1 MKAKIDID
9 GLSDAVQEELKN
21 WQEDTC
27 NPVLNEAYKAGA
39 EEGKKVLLQGGP
51 YKERTGKY
59 TKDWDVTQ
67 RDRRVGR
74 ITGTESYSVH
84 NKKHYQLTHL
94 LQNGHASRNGG
105 RVTKNAWKKTAK
117 KQIPDPPYIVY
128 LVSED
133 QRGDDNKNTIR
144 EIDGSIELYTDRT
157 PDESLEG
164 RIEEE
169 VLSNLPFR
177 KYQTEITSENMV
189 QTAYE
194 FNITQKKGRK

>member
-1 MKAKIDID
+1 M
-9 GLSDAVQEELKN
+9 EEDS
-21 WQEDTC
+21 E
-27 NPVLNEAYKAGA
+27 
-39 EEGKKVLLQGGP
+39 
-51 YKERTGKY
+51 
-59 TKDWDVTQ
+59 
-67 RDRRVGR
+67 
-74 ITGTESYSVH
+74 
-84 NKKHYQLTHL
+84 
-94 LQNGHASRNGG
+94 
-105 RVTKNAWKKTAK
+105 

-133 QRGDDNKNTIR
+133 QRGNDNKNTIR
-144 EIDGSIELYTDRT
+144 EVDGSIELYTDRT

-169 VLSNLPFR
+169 VLSDLPFK